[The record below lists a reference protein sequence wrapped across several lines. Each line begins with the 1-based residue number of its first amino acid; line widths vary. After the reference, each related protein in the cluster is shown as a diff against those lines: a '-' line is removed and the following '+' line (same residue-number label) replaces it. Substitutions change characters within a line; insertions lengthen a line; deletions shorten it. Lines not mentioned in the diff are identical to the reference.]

1 MAGQGFTRSE
11 WKKIW
16 EKLES
21 DPARYGL
28 PDRVYGSVV
37 LASFNIRKLGSAVS
51 RNKDTWEFLAA
62 VCRRFDLLAVQEIQD
77 ELSGLRVLRGM
88 MGPEFDMIVSDKT
101 GVFPGEPGVGER
113 LGFIFNSSIVH
124 RTEIATDI
132 SYDRSKVLGTI
143 SLHNDEIH
151 AAMAPYAKK
160 LRNYLVK
167 MQEFDLGTRPT
178 KPKKP
183 KFKVKMPTFLTF
195 IRSPFCVS
203 FEVRGHPGSKSYQFM
218 AVNAHLYF
226 GEYMSDRRQ
235 EFDALMEWIIA
246 RLKEK
251 DKAYYPNFILLGDLN
266 LDFNKPETDRGR
278 IEKHLKGFDA
288 QFGDEAYVNL
298 PFLDPHPARNDVFR
312 TNARLNQTF
321 DQIGLFF
328 RDTRFPTHRDNANMG
343 RDERGPD
350 YGVFDFVNL
359 FSESLNNK
367 PIAALS
373 RNAKEKFYARFE
385 HKLSDHMP
393 LWLRLP
399 LP

>member
-11 WKKIW
+11 WNKIR
-16 EKLES
+16 ETLES

-37 LASFNIRKLGSAVS
+37 LASFNIRKLGSTSS
-51 RNKDTWEFLAA
+51 RTKDTWEFLAY

-77 ELSGLRVLRGM
+77 ELSGLRKLQEL

-113 LGFIFNSSIVH
+113 LGFIFNRSIVR

-132 SYDRSKVLGTI
+132 SYDRSKVLNAI
-143 SLHNDEIH
+143 SRHNDEIH

-160 LRNYLVK
+160 LRNYIAMLE
-167 MQEFDLGTRPT
+167 EFDAGIRST

-183 KFKVKMPTFLTF
+183 KFNVKMPTFLTF
-195 IRSPFCVS
+195 IRAPLCVS
-203 FEVRGHPGSKSYQFM
+203 FEAMGHPGTNPYQFM
-218 AVNAHLYF
+218 AINAHLYY
-226 GEYMSDRRQ
+226 GDYMSDRRQ

-246 RLKEK
+246 RLREN

-266 LDFNKPETDRGR
+266 LDFDKPETDRAR
-278 IEKHLKGFDA
+278 IEKHLKAFNP
-288 QFGDEAYVNL
+288 QFGDDAHVNF
-298 PFLDPHPARNDVFR
+298 PFLDPHPGRNEVFR
-312 TNARLNQTF
+312 TNARLNETF

-328 RDTRFPTHRDNANMG
+328 RDKHFPTHLDNANMG
-343 RDERGPD
+343 QDERGFD
-350 YGVFDFVNL
+350 YGVFGFVNL
-359 FSESLNNK
+359 FSEALNNK
-367 PIAALS
+367 PMAALT
-373 RNAKEKFYARFE
+373 NDAKKKFLARFE
-385 HKLSDHMP
+385 HKVSDHMP